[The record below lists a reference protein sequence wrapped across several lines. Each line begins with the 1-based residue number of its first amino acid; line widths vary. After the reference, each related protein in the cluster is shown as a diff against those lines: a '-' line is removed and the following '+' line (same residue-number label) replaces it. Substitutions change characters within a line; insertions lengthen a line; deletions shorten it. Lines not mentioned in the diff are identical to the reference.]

1 MIFGGEAEGVF
12 EVEVTGGDGRG
23 ADGTGDSAKGGVI
36 VVSSDAITG
45 FKVDEFR
52 DVLVP
57 VKGVEELVASGIGE
71 HEERTCSHGFGWIPN
86 EEIHLRIVVQRVQL
100 LHAEVVIVDKAVVL
114 SYLSIHLFLVED
126 ATAHKIEIHD
136 YNASPKCVNKKAII
150 FNNELRPSKFS
161 AVNV

>member
-1 MIFGGEAEGVF
+1 M
-12 EVEVTGGDGRG
+12 EVTGGDGRVV
-23 ADGTGDSAKGGVI
+23 DGTGDGAEGSVI
-36 VVSSDAITG
+36 IVCRDAITG

-52 DVLVP
+52 DVLIAI
-57 VKGVEELVASGIGE
+57 KGVEEFVVARVGN
-71 HEERTCSHGFGWIPN
+71 HKERARGHGFGWIPN